1 MGGKEGRQTKD
12 YRGGLSRAGWV
23 LEAGF
28 LSQPSGLT
36 ANYTITQRH
45 VLNRIIAL
53 WGSGRIRRITGSYP
67 ETRAFLVAQW

>member
-1 MGGKEGRQTKD
+1 MAGKEGGQTKD
-12 YRGGLSRAGWV
+12 YGGGLSRGVWV

-28 LSQPSGLT
+28 LSQFSGLS

-67 ETRAFLVAQW
+67 ETRAFLMAQW